1 MKVYGFNTLSGDISS
16 LTSLTQLYCQG
27 SNTLSGDIGA
37 NQVTD
42 GLTYIYLTT
51 CRMNTYTAGATWT
64 NARVLINPASG
75 YGMDSTE
82 IDNMLI
88 DMANSVGG
96 PTSKTITLQGANAAR
111 TSASDAAVATLE
123 GRGCTI
129 QTNAA

>member
-1 MKVYGFNTLSGDISS
+1 
-16 LTSLTQLYCQG
+16 
-27 SNTLSGDIGA
+27 
-37 NQVTD
+37 
-42 GLTYIYLTT
+42 
-51 CRMNTYTAGATWT
+51 MNTYTAGATWT